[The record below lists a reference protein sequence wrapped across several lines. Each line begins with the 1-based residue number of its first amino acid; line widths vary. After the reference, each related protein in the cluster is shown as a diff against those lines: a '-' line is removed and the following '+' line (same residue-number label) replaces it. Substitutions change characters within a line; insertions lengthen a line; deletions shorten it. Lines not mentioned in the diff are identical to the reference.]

1 MSNEELTDKI
11 LMEAVMEELLRFFE
25 DDHLYVDERLM
36 ILDAVD
42 LLNDVNN
49 PRSRRII
56 ERYERTRNKY
66 DLFREPIKP
75 SNKRGRP

>member
-1 MSNEELTDKI
+1 MSNEKLTDKI

-42 LLNDVNN
+42 HLNDNDD
-49 PRSRRII
+49 PRSRRIVD
-56 ERYERTRNKY
+56 RYERTLNKY
-66 DLFREPIKP
+66 DLFREPVKP
-75 SNKRGRP
+75 SNKRGRN